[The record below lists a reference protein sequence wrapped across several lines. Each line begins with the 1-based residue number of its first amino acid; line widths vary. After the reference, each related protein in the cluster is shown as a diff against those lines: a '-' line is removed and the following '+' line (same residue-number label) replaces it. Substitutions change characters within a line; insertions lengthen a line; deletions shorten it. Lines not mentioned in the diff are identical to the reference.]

1 MKIKYSIRFLK
12 KKNCRKVFN
21 MNLQSPETFG
31 TFSIKKYCEEGHS
44 PLDPQMEGEMFLTLN
59 SIDLGVN

>member
-1 MKIKYSIRFLK
+1 
-12 KKNCRKVFN
+12 